1 MKPEIIEPGGCLVGQ
16 IDAPG
21 DKSISHRVLMLASLA
36 DGESTIHGLSRGQD
50 VKHTMEILTSLG
62 VQLEE
67 KDSDVLRIQGGELK
81 EPSRKLYV
89 GNSGTSIRLMSG
101 MLAGLPFSVTLD
113 GDESI
118 RKRPM
123 ERIIE
128 PLERMGATI
137 SCLETAGRAPFR
149 IDAGGLKGIEYQ
161 MEVPSAQV
169 KGCLMFAGL
178 FATGDTTVIETTPTR
193 THTEELFQEVGLD
206 VFITTPT
213 ADGFSESVTVKP
225 GQPKPFIH
233 KVKGDPSQAAF
244 WAVGAT
250 ILKGSEV
257 AIKNVYTGH
266 ARDGFIGVLSRMGAD
281 ITQDPV
287 TNDLNVAS
295 SELVGTVVEETEIPG
310 LIDEVPILAVAAACA
325 DGETHFK
332 GLGELRVKESNRL
345 ETIVS
350 EIGSMG
356 MKAEISGD
364 DLVIQGGGLTGGK
377 VDSHGDHRIAMS
389 CAIAGLVSSNATE
402 ISGWEAVATSYPGFI
417 DDLDALRK

>member
-1 MKPEIIEPGGCLVGQ
+1 MKSEIIEPTGCLTGGIEV
-16 IDAPG
+16 PG

-36 DGESTIHGLSRGQD
+36 DGESRIHGLSKGQD
-50 VKHTMEILTSLG
+50 VKHTMEILSSLG
-62 VQLEE
+62 VQLDEIE
-67 KDSDVLRIQGGELK
+67 SDVLHIQGGALK
-81 EPSRKLYV
+81 EPSEKLYV

-101 MLAGLPFSVTLD
+101 ILAGLPFSATLD
-113 GDESI
+113 GDGSI

-137 SCLETAGRAPFR
+137 SCLETPGVAPFR
-149 IDAGGLKGIEYQ
+149 IDGGGLKGIEYQ

-178 FATGDTTVIETTPTR
+178 FATGDTTVIEITPTR
-193 THTEELFQEVGLD
+193 AHTEELFEEVGLD
-206 VFITTPT
+206 VDATST
-213 ADGFSESVTVKP
+213 SVTVKP

-244 WAVGAT
+244 WVVGAT

-257 AIKNVYTGH
+257 SIKNVYTGH
-266 ARDGFIGVLSRMGAD
+266 ARDGFIDVLLRMGAD
-281 ITQDPV
+281 IIRDPV

-295 SELVGTVVEETEIPG
+295 SELVGTVVEEAEIPG

-332 GLGELRVKESNRL
+332 GLGELRFKESNRL

-364 DLVIQGGGLTGGK
+364 DLVIQGGKLTGGQ

-389 CAIAGLVSSNATE
+389 CAIAALVSTNPTE
-402 ISGWEAVATSYPGFI
+402 ISGWEAVSTSYPDFI
-417 DDLDALRK
+417 ADLDALRK

>member
-1 MKPEIIEPGGCLVGQ
+1 MKPEMIEPGGCLVGQ
-16 IDAPG
+16 IDVPG

-50 VKHTMEILTSLG
+50 VKHTMEILSSLG
-62 VQLEE
+62 VQLDE
-67 KDSDVLRIQGGELK
+67 KDLDVLHIQGGELE
-81 EPSRKLYV
+81 EPSGKLYV

-128 PLERMGATI
+128 PLERMGAAI

-149 IDAGGLKGIEYQ
+149 VDADGLKGIEYQ

-193 THTEELFQEVGLD
+193 AHTEELFEEVGLD
-206 VFITTPT
+206 VDITST
-213 ADGFSESVTVKP
+213 SVTVKS

-250 ILKGSEV
+250 VLKGSEV
-257 AIKNVYTGH
+257 TIKNVYTG
-266 ARDGFIGVLSRMGAD
+266 RERNGFIDVLSRMGAD
-281 ITQDPV
+281 ITQDPI

-364 DLVIQGGGLTGGK
+364 DLVIQGGELTGGQ
-377 VDSHGDHRIAMS
+377 VDSYGDHRIAMS
-389 CAIAGLVSSNATE
+389 CAIAALVSTDTTE
-402 ISGWEAVATSYPGFI
+402 ISGWEAVSTSYPGFI
-417 DDLDALRK
+417 ADLDALRK

>member
-1 MKPEIIEPGGCLVGQ
+1 MKSEIIEPTGCLTGGIEV
-16 IDAPG
+16 PG

-36 DGESTIHGLSRGQD
+36 DGESRIHGLSKGQD
-50 VKHTMEILTSLG
+50 VKHTMEILSSLG
-62 VQLEE
+62 VQLDEIE
-67 KDSDVLRIQGGELK
+67 SDVLHIQGGALK
-81 EPSRKLYV
+81 EPSEKLYV

-101 MLAGLPFSVTLD
+101 ILAGLPFSATLD
-113 GDESI
+113 GDGSI

-137 SCLETAGRAPFR
+137 SCLDTPGVAPFR
-149 IDAGGLKGIEYQ
+149 IDGGGLKGIEYQ

-178 FATGDTTVIETTPTR
+178 FATGDTTVIEITPTR
-193 THTEELFQEVGLD
+193 AHTEELFEEVGLD
-206 VFITTPT
+206 VDATST
-213 ADGFSESVTVKP
+213 SVTVKP

-244 WAVGAT
+244 WVVGAT

-257 AIKNVYTGH
+257 SIKNVYTGH
-266 ARDGFIGVLSRMGAD
+266 ARDGFIDVLLRMGAD
-281 ITQDPV
+281 IIRDPV

-295 SELVGTVVEETEIPG
+295 SELVGTVVEEAEIPG

-325 DGETHFK
+325 DGETYFK
-332 GLGELRVKESNRL
+332 GLGELRFKESNRL

-364 DLVIQGGGLTGGK
+364 DLVIQGGKLTGGQ

-389 CAIAGLVSSNATE
+389 CAIAALVSTNPTE
-402 ISGWEAVATSYPGFI
+402 ISGWEAVSTSYPDFI
-417 DDLDALRK
+417 ADLDALRK

>member
-1 MKPEIIEPGGCLVGQ
+1 MKSEIIEPTGCLTGGIEV
-16 IDAPG
+16 PG

-36 DGESTIHGLSRGQD
+36 DGESRIHGLSKGQD
-50 VKHTMEILTSLG
+50 VKHTMEILSSLG
-62 VQLEE
+62 VQLDEIE
-67 KDSDVLRIQGGELK
+67 SDVLHIQGGALK
-81 EPSRKLYV
+81 EPSERLYV

-101 MLAGLPFSVTLD
+101 ILAGLPFSATLD
-113 GDESI
+113 GDGSI

-137 SCLETAGRAPFR
+137 SCLDTPGVAPFR
-149 IDAGGLKGIEYQ
+149 IDGGGLKGIEYQ

-178 FATGDTTVIETTPTR
+178 FATGDTTVIEITPTR
-193 THTEELFQEVGLD
+193 AHTEELFEEVGLD
-206 VFITTPT
+206 VDATST
-213 ADGFSESVTVKP
+213 SVTVKP

-244 WAVGAT
+244 WVVGAT

-257 AIKNVYTGH
+257 SIKNVYTGH
-266 ARDGFIGVLSRMGAD
+266 ARDGFIDVLLRMGAD
-281 ITQDPV
+281 IIRDPV

-295 SELVGTVVEETEIPG
+295 SELVGTVVEEAEIPG

-325 DGETHFK
+325 DGETYFK
-332 GLGELRVKESNRL
+332 GLGELRFKESNRL

-389 CAIAGLVSSNATE
+389 CAIAALVSTNPTE
-402 ISGWEAVATSYPGFI
+402 ISGWEAVSTSYPDFI
-417 DDLDALRK
+417 ADLDALRK